1 MVRFHDPRGEVRT
14 EMEPYELSRDIRPHA
29 GAGVTVALI
38 ANGFPD
44 SELFVSKV
52 GEALGER
59 LGAVRTRLWNKGNPA
74 AVVSGE
80 TLAEIAS
87 ECQVAI
93 AAYGH

>member
-14 EMEPYELSRDIRPHA
+14 EMEPYELSRDIRENA

-52 GEALGER
+52 GDALRKR
-59 LGAVRTRLWNKGNPA
+59 LGALQTRLWNKGNPA
-74 AVVSGE
+74 AVVMGD
-80 TLAEIAS
+80 TLAEIS
-87 ECQVAI
+87 ECHVAI

>member
-14 EMEPYELSRDIRPHA
+14 EMEPYELSRDIRPND

-52 GEALGER
+52 GKALGER
-59 LGAVRTRLWNKGNPA
+59 LGGLRTKLWNKGNPA
-74 AVVSGE
+74 AVVGGE
-80 TLAEIAS
+80 TLAEIA